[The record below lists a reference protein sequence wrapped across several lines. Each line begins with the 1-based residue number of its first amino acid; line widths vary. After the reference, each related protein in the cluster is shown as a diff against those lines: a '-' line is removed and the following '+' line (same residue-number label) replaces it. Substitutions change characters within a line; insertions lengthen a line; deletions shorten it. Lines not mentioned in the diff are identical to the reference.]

1 MTVSYGIVCALLALT
16 ALCCWAGV
24 IGMLRMREPLQALHY
39 LSLPAS
45 VGVVALAA
53 AVWVE
58 KGAGEDALKTAL
70 IAVILLAF
78 NSVTTHA
85 TGRAFRMRQL
95 GHNQPEDAE

>member
-1 MTVSYGIVCALLALT
+1 MTAAYGIVCALLALT
-16 ALCCWAGV
+16 ALCCWLGV
-24 IGMLRMREPLQALHY
+24 AGMLRMREPLQALHF

-45 VGVVALAA
+45 VGVAALAA

-70 IAVILLAF
+70 IAVVLLAF

-85 TGRAFRMRQL
+85 TARAFRMRQL
-95 GHNQPEDAE
+95 GRGESEDTE